1 MKCLPTRRAVLAAG
15 AMTVVGHGAVWEQE
29 SNRTYRLGVLA
40 GLPRGAPQS
49 GVVVADLGKAG
60 FIDGKNLIVDWRLQG
75 SPEQTTASVAE
86 LVRLAPDVLLAAG
99 TPGMVAAQAATRT
112 IPILGIADDMVAS
125 GLVPSLAN
133 PGANLTGISILA
145 TELDGKRLEILME
158 LVPASRHMA
167 ALADPS
173 VAGPAQLAALR
184 SAAASRSVVLSIY
197 PVHGREEIAAI
208 VGAAQAFGATALNVL
223 ASRMLDAN
231 RKTILDRCAGDLPM
245 ARDGRG
251 RRLCRLRSALCQ
263 DAPPTRPASRQ
274 GAAWRKAGR
283 YPGRAADRVRAGD
296 QSQDGKGARS
306 LDPVYDPRPRRRGHR
321 VMNRRELTLLLCG
334 AMTATRSLR
343 AQQKAMPVVGYLGSE

>member
-15 AMTVVGHGAVWEQE
+15 AMTVVGHGAVWAQE

-60 FIDGKNLIVDWRLQG
+60 FIVGKNLIIDWRLQG

-99 TPGMVAAQAATRT
+99 TLGMVAAQAATRT

-125 GLVPSLAN
+125 GLVPSLAH
-133 PGANLTGISILA
+133 PGANLTGISM
-145 TELDGKRLEILME
+145 EILME

-184 SAAASRSVVLSIY
+184 SAAASRSVVLWIY
-197 PVHGREEIAAI
+197 PVHGPEEIAAI
-208 VGAAQAFGATALNVL
+208 VGAAQAAGATALNVL

-231 RKTILDRCAGDLPM
+231 RKTILDRCAALNLPAIYQWPEM
-245 ARDGRG
+245 AEEGGFAAYGPRYAKM
-251 RRLCRLRSALCQ
+251 LRQLARQVVKVLHGAKPADIPVEQPTEFELVINLKTAKALGLSIPYTIL
-263 DAPPTRPASRQ
+263 AL
-274 GAAWRKAGR
+274 
-283 YPGRAADRVRAGD
+283 ADEVI
-296 QSQDGKGARS
+296 
-306 LDPVYDPRPRRRGHR
+306 
-321 VMNRRELTLLLCG
+321 E
-334 AMTATRSLR
+334 
-343 AQQKAMPVVGYLGSE
+343 